1 MKLKETWNWLIHGEE
16 KEKETEFL
24 PAILEV
30 TETPPSP
37 TGRLVMWS
45 ILALL
50 VVALLWSFLGHIN
63 EVAVASGKVIPSGQA
78 KTIQVKN
85 KGIIKE
91 IRVKE
96 GQEVKEGDVLV
107 LLDPTSTG
115 ADVESLRKRAAYYKM
130 DIARLEAELSG
141 APFNPPADPDLE
153 AHDRA
158 AEMALY
164 QSRTNDYQTQ
174 RKAAQDVV
182 VQKRSALD
190 AAQSQHEKYA
200 GGLVIAR
207 DKESRLEDLISQ
219 NAVSEFQLLEQRAQR
234 IEYEKNAQ
242 ASLDSIN
249 TTMAEIA
256 EAEQKLANVDA
267 LYHKDIMTSLVDAR
281 KEYYSVQEAI
291 KKADEDARMA
301 TITAPCDGR
310 VYNLSVHT
318 VGGIV
323 TDAQPLMMVVPDDVS
338 LEFEVYAD
346 NKDIGFIKEGQSAE
360 VKVGTFNFQKFGIV
374 EAEVME
380 ISADSVDDIK
390 DPERNKKF
398 RLLLKPTKYDLNIYG
413 EKAELSPGME
423 VKAEIKIKEKRII
436 DFFLDPFRRYKSEA
450 LRER

>member
-45 ILALL
+45 VLALI
-50 VVALLWSFLGHIN
+50 VVGLLWSFLGHIN

-115 ADVESLRKRAAYYKM
+115 ADVDSLRKRAAYYRL
-130 DIARLEAELSG
+130 DIERLEAELSG
-141 APFNPPADPDLE
+141 SSFVPASDPDLE

-164 QSRTNDYQTQ
+164 QSRTNDYRTQ
-174 RKAAQDVV
+174 LRAAQDVV
-182 VQKRSALD
+182 TQKQSAL
-190 AAQSQHEKYA
+190 ATAQAQYEKYA
-200 GGLVIAR
+200 SGLVIAQ
-207 DKESRLEDLISQ
+207 DKESRLEDLVDE
-219 NAVSEFQLLEQRAQR
+219 NAISEFQLLEQRSQR

-242 ASLDSIN
+242 AALDSIN
-249 TTMAEIA
+249 TARAEIA

-267 LYHKDIMTSLVDAR
+267 TYHKDIMTAMVEAR
-281 KEYYSVQEAI
+281 KEYYSVQETI
-291 KKADEDARMA
+291 KKAEEDARMA
-301 TITAPCDGR
+301 TILAPCDGR
-310 VYNLSVHT
+310 IYDLSVHT

-323 TDAQPLMMVVPDDVS
+323 TDAQPLMMIVPDDVS

-346 NKDIGFIKEGQSAE
+346 NKDIGFIKLGQSAE
-360 VKVGTFNFQKFGIV
+360 VKVETFNFQKFGIV
-374 EAEVME
+374 EAEVDE
-380 ISADSVDDIK
+380 ISADSVDDSR

-398 RLLLKPTKYDLNIYG
+398 RLLLKPTKDDINVFG
-413 EKAELSPGME
+413 EKADLTPGMA
-423 VKAEIKIKEKRII
+423 VNAEIKIKEKRII

>member
-1 MKLKETWNWLIHGEE
+1 MKLKEMWNWLIHGEE

-45 ILALL
+45 ILALI
-50 VVALLWSFLGHIN
+50 VVGLLWSILGHIN

-96 GQEVKEGDVLV
+96 GQEVKEGEVLV

-115 ADVESLRKRAAYYKM
+115 ADVESLKKRAAYYRL
-130 DIARLEAELSG
+130 DIERLEAELSG
-141 APFNPPADPDLE
+141 EPFVPAADPDLE

-164 QSRTNDYQTQ
+164 QSRTNDYRTQ
-174 RKAAQDVV
+174 LRAAQDVV
-182 VQKRSALD
+182 TQKRSSLAS
-190 AAQSQHEKYA
+190 AEAQHEKYA
-200 GGLVIAR
+200 DGLVIAQE
-207 DKESRLEDLISQ
+207 KESRLEDLVQ
-219 NAVSEFQLLEQRAQR
+219 ENAISEFQLLEQRSQR

-242 ASLDSIN
+242 ATLDAIN

-267 LYHKDIMTSLVDAR
+267 TYHKDIMTSLVEAR

-291 KKADEDARMA
+291 KKAEEDARMA
-301 TITAPCDGR
+301 TVVAPCDGR
-310 VYNLSVHT
+310 VYDLSVHT

-323 TDAQPLMMVVPDDVS
+323 TDAQPLMMVVPDEVS

-346 NKDIGFIKEGQSAE
+346 NKDIGFIKLGQSAE
-360 VKVGTFNFQKFGIV
+360 VKVETYNFQKFGIV
-374 EAEVME
+374 EAEVEE
-380 ISADSVDDIK
+380 ISADSVDDSK

-398 RLLLKPTKYDLNIYG
+398 RLLLKPTKAEIDVFG
-413 EKAELSPGME
+413 EKASLTPGMN
-423 VKAEIKIKEKRII
+423 VSAEIKIKEKRII
-436 DFFLDPFRRYKSEA
+436 DFFLDPFRRYTSEA